1 MKTKIYMNVDL
12 KKILKQIA
20 IEFKLDLLI
29 VFGSYAKGTQN
40 KNSDLDI
47 AYISSKKIDEVELNW
62 QIIQKTNIEEI
73 DINEIRN
80 NNSFV
85 FNEQIFRH
93 GKLIFEKKEGIFY
106 KLLNRSYLNY
116 QDSKFLRET
125 KNRVLT
131 KIVDSIDT
139 TNYKKKL
146 TF

>member
-62 QIIQKTNIEEI
+62 QIIQKINIEEI